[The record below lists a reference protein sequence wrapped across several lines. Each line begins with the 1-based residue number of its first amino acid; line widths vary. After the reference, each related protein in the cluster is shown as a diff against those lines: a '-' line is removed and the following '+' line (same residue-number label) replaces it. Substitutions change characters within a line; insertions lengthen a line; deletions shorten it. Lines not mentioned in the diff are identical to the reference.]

1 MSSSCLSSSDEESST
16 SELPISE
23 KEPSMSSD
31 EEVLMSG
38 GKLIKLNGI
47 PLEAVE
53 KLLICCG
60 GMSVSDNDSSVSDE
74 TSLKTS

>member
-1 MSSSCLSSSDEESST
+1 MSSSSLSSSDEESST
-16 SELPISE
+16 SELSISE

-47 PLEAVE
+47 ALEAVE

-74 TSLKTS
+74 MSLKTS